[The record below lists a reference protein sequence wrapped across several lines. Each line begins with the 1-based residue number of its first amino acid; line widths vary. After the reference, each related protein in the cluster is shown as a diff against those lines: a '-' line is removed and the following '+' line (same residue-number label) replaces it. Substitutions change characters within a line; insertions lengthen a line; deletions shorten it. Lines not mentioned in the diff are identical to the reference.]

1 VPLRK
6 GSPHEIQAAR
16 TGNFIETCEPSLHAS
31 GAPLSASSRML
42 PVVFTIEL
50 SVKTLRASFHPVH
63 DGGRTIN
70 VVGVVSKTF
79 SSLGINITARARAEG
94 HGGI

>member
-1 VPLRK
+1 VPLGK
-6 GSPHEIQAAR
+6 GSPREVQAAR
-16 TGNFIETCEPSLHAS
+16 TGNSIETCEPSPHAS
-31 GAPLSASSRML
+31 GALLSASSRML

-50 SVKTLRASFHPVH
+50 SVKTSRVSFPPAH

-79 SSLGINITARARAEG
+79 SSLGINITARTRAEG